1 MTLRL
6 VMIDLDQTLLRAD
19 KTYDRQRFKDILNQ
33 CKEAGI
39 LVCIATGNTYHKIED
54 YFDEESCQDLY
65 FACDN
70 GNYIVKNDETLEI
83 IGIGHDV
90 FLDIAKFV
98 DQFEDYHIA
107 MSVGPHLYF
116 RESSGR
122 IYDHVKQ
129 YHDDIKVVESF
140 HDIPNSELVTK
151 IAMYSEVSLDQ
162 NKVLTRILNERY
174 HEVAAVT
181 SGGGWVDVYSIHGG
195 KGSAAHYL
203 QGKYDL
209 EARHTMAFG
218 DSLNDQ
224 KEGSSGTTQSKKSKQ
239 GKQAFGGNRRLG
251 QGGYLLYPSSTSRH
265 VSSPAHGGQG
275 RAASPIGRAF

>member
-1 MTLRL
+1 
-6 VMIDLDQTLLRAD
+6 MIDLDQTLLRAD

-54 YFDEESCQDLY
+54 YFDEESRQDLY

-195 KGSAAHYL
+195 KGSAAQYL

-224 KEGSSGTTQSKKSKQ
+224 SMMPYADYSIAMANADPDLADWCNYQVGSNEE
-239 GKQAFGGNRRLG
+239 QAVIQVLESFFETGNLNFLDAYRR
-251 QGGYLLYPSSTSRH
+251 
-265 VSSPAHGGQG
+265 
-275 RAASPIGRAF
+275 